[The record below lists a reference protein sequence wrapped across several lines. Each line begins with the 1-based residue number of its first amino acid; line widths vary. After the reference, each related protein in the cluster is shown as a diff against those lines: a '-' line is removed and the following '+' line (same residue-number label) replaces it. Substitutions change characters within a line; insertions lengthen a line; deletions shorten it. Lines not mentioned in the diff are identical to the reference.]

1 MTRFRSALIVA
12 GAALT
17 ATALLPSAPASADT
31 VTKYVHILFESQDSN
46 AGMDLDV
53 TSAAGRTTID
63 VDWAD
68 NQCRDTESGRTCDF
82 VFRNSDAVP
91 VRRFSFSF
99 DQGSFSTRLP
109 YQETRRTC
117 TYANEEEV
125 SCTEDEYASGV
136 TTIDVTWTGSSE
148 PTRSRRTDEDGRVH
162 VTTSANAAV
171 SGTAH
176 GLTYGGPLSLG
187 WLSRVRI
194 IDPQS

>member
-1 MTRFRSALIVA
+1 MTRFRHALIVA
-12 GAALT
+12 GVAVT
-17 ATALLPSAPASADT
+17 ATALLPPAPASADT
-31 VTKYVHILFESQDSN
+31 VSKHVHIMFRSHDSN

-53 TSAAGRTTID
+53 ASVAGATTID

-91 VRRFSFSF
+91 VRRFSFGF
-99 DQGSFSTRLP
+99 DQGGFSTRLP

-125 SCTEDEYASGV
+125 ACAEEYGSGV

-162 VTTSANAAV
+162 VTTSAYATV

-187 WLSRVRI
+187 WLTRI
-194 IDPQS
+194 RTIDPQS